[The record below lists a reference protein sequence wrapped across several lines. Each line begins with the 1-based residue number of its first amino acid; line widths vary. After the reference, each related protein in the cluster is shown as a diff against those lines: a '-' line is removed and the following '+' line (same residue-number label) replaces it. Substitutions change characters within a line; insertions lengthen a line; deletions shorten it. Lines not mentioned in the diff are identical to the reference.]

1 MPDTSPIKTK
11 TVVCFLSDPENQ
23 QAVIETMQTLDQQTK
38 VIFISQSTTYQKQSP
53 QNYSISSADS
63 NTYQET
69 FCGIREDHGEVDAVL
84 YLWPLEDT
92 RWIQD
97 YSSIVSILQ
106 AIASTKLKPRRFL
119 LAAQFENTLDRCY
132 LESWIGFERS
142 LGLVLP
148 NTQVAAICQ
157 EAGGQE
163 QETDMKDWLLRLWA
177 ELQTPKAQSVLYQE
191 GKRYVCQIRP
201 TTILSGNSLFRTG
214 GTYLITGGC
223 GGLGFLFAKH
233 LAKTQGVN
241 LVLTGR
247 SPMDAEKQSK
257 LKVLEDLGSQVLY
270 IQADVCDQT
279 RMKEGLNQAKER
291 FGEIHGAIHAA
302 GIQSDQSILE
312 KDLQDFQK
320 VLNPKIKGTL
330 VLDELLQ
337 DEALDFICYFSSS
350 SAILGDFGSCDYAI
364 ANRFLMAYAHY
375 RNYQQCQG
383 QRQGKAFVINWP
395 LWKDGGMGFKDEEK
409 TKMYLK
415 SSGQRFL
422 ETEEGLDVFDRILS
436 QTSTQHLILV
446 GQPGRVHRF
455 LGLTQDQLSYHP
467 PHFQLFTQ
475 AGEDT
480 PR

>member
-1 MPDTSPIKTK
+1 
-11 TVVCFLSDPENQ
+11 
-23 QAVIETMQTLDQQTK
+23 
-38 VIFISQSTTYQKQSP
+38 
-53 QNYSISSADS
+53 
-63 NTYQET
+63 
-69 FCGIREDHGEVDAVL
+69 
-84 YLWPLEDT
+84 
-92 RWIQD
+92 
-97 YSSIVSILQ
+97 
-106 AIASTKLKPRRFL
+106 
-119 LAAQFENTLDRCY
+119 
-132 LESWIGFERS
+132 
-142 LGLVLP
+142 
-148 NTQVAAICQ
+148 
-157 EAGGQE
+157 
-163 QETDMKDWLLRLWA
+163 
-177 ELQTPKAQSVLYQE
+177 
-191 GKRYVCQIRP
+191 
-201 TTILSGNSLFRTG
+201 
-214 GTYLITGGC
+214 
-223 GGLGFLFAKH
+223 
-233 LAKTQGVN
+233 
-241 LVLTGR
+241 
-247 SPMDAEKQSK
+247 MDAEKQSK

-279 RMKEGLNQAKER
+279 RMKEALNQAKER

-364 ANRFLMAYAHY
+364 ANRFLMAYAPY

-383 QRQGKAFVINWP
+383 QRQGQAFVINWP

-422 ETEEGLDVFDRILS
+422 ETEAGLDVFDRILS

-455 LGLTQDQLSYHP
+455 
-467 PHFQLFTQ
+467 
-475 AGEDT
+475 
-480 PR
+480 